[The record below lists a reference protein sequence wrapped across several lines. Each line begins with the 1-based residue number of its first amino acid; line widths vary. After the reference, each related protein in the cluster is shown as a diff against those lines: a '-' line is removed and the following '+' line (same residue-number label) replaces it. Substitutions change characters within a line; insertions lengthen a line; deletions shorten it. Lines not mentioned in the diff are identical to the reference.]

1 MSLHIEVIEV
11 KESLANTLTSAFVV
25 TKSYF
30 AAVPSLPYDKPSLTD
45 IREESVRLSWLP
57 AYTSTLPPEGRNV
70 KYVIEARELPGFDW
84 HKVATNIHG
93 NTHMVKNLK
102 PRTEYAFRVHA
113 ENQFGVSDSTQPAM
127 LSRPKPGVWSLL

>member
-1 MSLHIEVIEV
+1 MHI
-11 KESLANTLTSAFVV
+11 SPYLPAM
-25 TKSYF
+25 
-30 AAVPSLPYDKPSLTD
+30 PSLPYDKPSLTD

-84 HKVATNIHG
+84 HKVATGIHG

-102 PRTEYAFRVHA
+102 PRAEYAFRVYA

-127 LSRPKPGVWSLL
+127 LARPKPGMLLYVQEILNLIVQLEKQMLI